1 MMRRPLTTLA
11 LVATC
16 GLLAL
21 GAIALASGRSA
32 GSETARARQAGVAMR
47 AWRLGLSAAPGDL
60 ALAEI
65 SFANAD
71 GTRLERRSLQVAVSG
86 PFGDDYL
93 ATAVLHPA
101 TKRGP
106 AALVLLV
113 NRPSPL
119 LDPVAVALRI
129 SARRSLGAPTVR
141 RLANPFARPAGAPA
155 PSLCDRQRH
164 AALSASS
171 LSVLG
176 TRGSTLEGFGAAGA
190 VAQAYD
196 AACGLPYASSFK
208 QAVER
213 SGAPGQEA
221 PTPAE
226 PVSPTPP
233 ATPTPGPPV
242 GKIPG
247 EGCRPA
253 AGRACPGAVAGAAPR
268 AAAGAH

>member
-1 MMRRPLTTLA
+1 MMRRPLTTLT

-21 GAIALASGRSA
+21 GAIVLVSGQSA
-32 GSETARARQAGVAMR
+32 GSETPRAREAGAAMR
-47 AWRLGLSAAPGDL
+47 TWQLSMSAAPGDL

-71 GTRLERRSLQVAVSG
+71 RTRLERRSLQVAVSG
-86 PFGDDYL
+86 PLGDDYL

-119 LDPVAVALRI
+119 LDPAVVALRV
-129 SARRSLGAPTVR
+129 SSQRSLGAPTVR
-141 RLANPFARPAGAPA
+141 RLTNPFARPTGATVPA
-155 PSLCDRQRH
+155 LCDLQRH
-164 AALSASS
+164 GALSPSS
-171 LSVLG
+171 LGVLA
-176 TRGSTLEGFGAAGA
+176 TRGPTLTGFGAASA
-190 VAQAYD
+190 IAQAYD
-196 AACGLPYASSFK
+196 VACGLPHESSFT

-233 ATPTPGPPV
+233 APTPTPPV

-247 EGCRPA
+247 EGCQPA
-253 AGRACPGAVAGAAPR
+253 PGRACPGAVTGAAPR

>member
-1 MMRRPLTTLA
+1 MMRRPLTTLT

-21 GAIALASGRSA
+21 GAIVLASGQSA
-32 GSETARARQAGVAMR
+32 GSETPRARDAAAAMR
-47 AWRLGLSAAPGDL
+47 TWQLSMSAVPADL

-71 GTRLERRSLQVAVSG
+71 RTRLERRSLHVAVSG
-86 PFGDDYL
+86 AFGDDYL
-93 ATAVLHPA
+93 ASAVLHPA

-106 AALVLLV
+106 TALVLLV

-119 LDPVAVALRI
+119 LDPAAVTLRI
-129 SARRSLGAPTVR
+129 SAQRSLGAPTVR
-141 RLANPFARPAGAPA
+141 RAANPFERPAGAPV
-155 PSLCDRQRH
+155 PSLCDPQRH
-164 AALSASS
+164 GALGASS

-176 TRGSTLEGFGAAGA
+176 TRGTALTGFAAA
-190 VAQAYD
+190 SSVAQAYN
-196 AACGLPYASSFK
+196 AVCALSSSSSFK

-213 SGAPGQEA
+213 SGASGSPT

-226 PVSPTPP
+226 PQPTPP
-233 ATPTPGPPV
+233 L

-247 EGCRPA
+247 EGCHPA
-253 AGRACPGAVAGAAPR
+253 AGRACPGAVAAPAARR
-268 AAAGAH
+268 AADAH

>member
-16 GLLAL
+16 VLLAL
-21 GAIALASGRSA
+21 GAIALANGQNA
-32 GSETARARQAGVAMR
+32 GSKTARASAGGEQIR
-47 AWRLGLSAAPGDL
+47 TWRLSMSAAPGDL

-65 SFANAD
+65 SFADAH
-71 GTRLERRSLQVAVSG
+71 GTALERRSLQVAVSG

-93 ATAVLHPA
+93 ATAVLHVA

-106 AALVLLV
+106 SALVLLV

-119 LDPVAVALRI
+119 LDPAAVALRI
-129 SARRSLGAPTVR
+129 SAQRSLGASTVR
-141 RLANPFARPAGAPA
+141 RLADPFSRRAGAPA
-155 PSLCDRQRH
+155 PSLCDPQHRG
-164 AALSASS
+164 ALSGSS

-176 TRGSTLEGFGAAGA
+176 TRGPTITGFAAAGA

-196 AACGLPYASSFK
+196 VACGLPYASSFK
-208 QAVER
+208 RAVEH
-213 SGAPGQEA
+213 SGAPGSPAPQPAEPAPPSPPA
-221 PTPAE
+221 PTP
-226 PVSPTPP
+226 
-233 ATPTPGPPV
+233 GQPV

-253 AGRACPGAVAGAAPR
+253 AGRACPGAIAGAEPQ
-268 AAAGAH
+268 AAGAH

>member
-21 GAIALASGRSA
+21 GVIALASGQSA
-32 GSETARARQAGVAMR
+32 GSRTARGREAGAATR
-47 AWRLGLSAAPGDL
+47 TWRLSMSAAPGDL

-65 SFANAD
+65 SFADAG
-71 GTRLERRSLQVAVSG
+71 GTRLGRGALQVGVSG
-86 PFGDDYL
+86 AIGDDYL

-106 AALVLLV
+106 SALVLLV

-119 LDPVAVALRI
+119 LDPAAVDLRI

-141 RLANPFARPAGAPA
+141 RLTDPFARPPGAPA
-155 PSLCDRQRH
+155 PGLCDPHRH
-164 AALSASS
+164 GALSASS
-171 LSVLG
+171 LSVLT
-176 TRGSTLEGFGAAGA
+176 TRGPGLTGFAAANA

-196 AACGLPYASSFK
+196 ATCGLPYASSFE

-213 SGAPGQEA
+213 SGAPGSQA
-221 PTPAE
+221 PQPAE
-226 PVSPTPP
+226 PVAPSPP
-233 ATPTPGPPV
+233 PPV

-253 AGRACPGAVAGAAPR
+253 AGRACPGAVAGVAPR
-268 AAAGAH
+268 AAASAH

>member
-1 MMRRPLTTLA
+1 MMRRPLTTLT

-21 GAIALASGRSA
+21 GAIVVVSGQSA
-32 GSETARARQAGVAMR
+32 GSEPARARGAGAAMR
-47 AWRLGLSAAPGDL
+47 TWPLSMSAAPGDL
-60 ALAEI
+60 TLAEI
-65 SFANAD
+65 SFAHAD
-71 GTRLERRSLQVAVSG
+71 GTRLERRSLQLAVSG
-86 PFGDDYL
+86 SFGDDYL
-93 ATAVLHPA
+93 ASAVLHAA

-119 LDPVAVALRI
+119 LDPAAVALRV
-129 SARRSLGAPTVR
+129 SAQSSLGAPTVR
-141 RLANPFARPAGAPA
+141 RAANPFARAAGAPA
-155 PSLCDRQRH
+155 PSLCDLQRH
-164 AALSASS
+164 GALSPSS

-176 TRGSTLEGFGAAGA
+176 MRGAVLTGFGAASA

-196 AACGLPYASSFK
+196 AACARSYSSSFK

-213 SGAPGQEA
+213 SGASGSPT

-226 PVSPTPP
+226 PEPTPP
-233 ATPTPGPPV
+233 L

-247 EGCRPA
+247 EGCHPA
-253 AGRACPGAVAGAAPR
+253 AGRACPGAVAAAAPR
-268 AAAGAH
+268 VAAGAH

>member
-21 GAIALASGRSA
+21 GAIALLSGQSA
-32 GSETARARQAGVAMR
+32 GSETARARTAGAAMR
-47 AWRLGLSAAPGDL
+47 TWPLSISAAPGDL

-86 PFGDDYL
+86 SFGDDYL
-93 ATAVLHPA
+93 ATAVLHA
-101 TKRGP
+101 TTRRGP

-119 LDPVAVALRI
+119 LDPAAVALRV
-129 SARRSLGAPTVR
+129 SAQRALGAPSVR
-141 RLANPFARPAGAPA
+141 RLANLFSRPAGAPA
-155 PSLCDRQRH
+155 PALCEPQRH
-164 AALSASS
+164 GALGASS

-176 TRGSTLEGFGAAGA
+176 TRGAALTGFAAAGA
-190 VAQAYD
+190 VAQAYNV
-196 AACGLPYASSFK
+196 ACALPYSSSFE

-213 SGAPGQEA
+213 SGASGSQA
-221 PTPAE
+221 PTPSE
-226 PVSPTPP
+226 PEPTPP
-233 ATPTPGPPV
+233 L

-247 EGCRPA
+247 EGCHPT
-253 AGRACPGAVAGAAPR
+253 AGRACPGAVAGATAR